1 MSLSDLVKSA
11 VATAKTVTAGLQVD
25 ITHEPFLADDSNGNR
40 SYGASATYPVIVQHR
55 SRWVTSRDR
64 TGQLSKSNIQF
75 LESVAVTEQDRITLP
90 DGQQPQI
97 LSIEDVLDPDGIFY
111 APRIFF

>member
-1 MSLSDLVKSA
+1 MSLADLVRNA
-11 VATAKTVTAGLQVD
+11 VATAKSVTAGLQVS
-25 ITHEPFLADDSNGNR
+25 ITHEPFSSDDANGNR
-40 SYGASATYPVIVQHR
+40 SYGASATYSVIVSHK
-55 SRWVTSRDR
+55 SRWVSSKDR

-90 DGQQPQI
+90 DGSQPQI
-97 LSIEDVLDPDGIFY
+97 LSVEDVLDPDGNFY